1 MSNKKFFEVFP
12 TLTIDEKKRALF
24 TEVTVDRVSLS
35 KKQDFLRV
43 YFTAD
48 HIIVKDTVYAME
60 HEIRKQLFPQTEVK
74 VKLVEKFELSAQYT
88 PENFVQAYLKSMLTE
103 LKQYSHILYNALK
116 KADIEYPSEKTVHF
130 ILEDNVLIRE
140 AVDDF
145 LRVMDKVFNE
155 RAGLQVQFTVGY
167 KESQGNRF
175 AQEDDN
181 RIAMRIAEISK
192 RAGYNTSSEGE
203 VQEEGAL
210 ELPSGEPE
218 SAAGEDKKTES
229 QKPAAKGELRTG
241 SGRKG
246 QVKGDKKD
254 MPPRSVIR
262 SDNPDVIYGRDFEDE
277 ILNIEDIQPNEE
289 VVVRGKI
296 LAFDK
301 REIKNERTILMFTYT
316 DFTDTIVSKIFVP
329 NAQREQV
336 EANLKPGSF
345 IKVKGMVQMDAY
357 DHELVIGSVVGVKK
371 IQDFT
376 TSRMDRSLKK
386 RVELHCHTKMSD
398 MDGVSEAKDL
408 VKRAYQWG
416 HPAIAITD
424 HGVVQSFPDANHVW
438 EDLWKAEKKKR
449 QENGEEEPDK
459 QDFFKVIY
467 GVEAYLVDDLT
478 DIVTGE
484 NIVPGAEGQQLNQ
497 TYVVFDI
504 ETTGFSPVSDRI
516 IEIGAVKVEE
526 GKITDKFSTF
536 VNPQMPIPY
545 EIEKLTSIRD
555 DMVMDSPTIEVILPE
570 FLEFCKDAILVAHN
584 AKFDMSFIMEN
595 CRRLEYPDKFT
606 YVDTVGIARVLLP
619 NQAKHTLD
627 AVAKTLNV
635 SLLSHHRAVDDAGAT
650 AEIFVRF
657 LPMLEEKGIQ
667 DFAGLNALGKSSPD
681 IIKRLPTYHC
691 IILAKNNEG
700 RMNLYR
706 LISLSHLTYFARRP
720 RIPKSELQKYREGL
734 ILGSACEAGELYRAL
749 LDGASD
755 ERIARIVDFYDY
767 LEIQPAGNNRFMIDS
782 PKVRNIN
789 SMEDILQMNRRIVD
803 LGEQFKKPVVA
814 TCDVHFMD
822 PEDEVYRRI
831 IMAGQ
836 GFEDA
841 DNQAPLYLRTTEEML
856 EEFAYL
862 GSDKA
867 EEVVITN
874 TNLIADMIDCMSP
887 VRPDKCPPV
896 IEDSDKQ
903 LTEICYNRAHGNI
916 WSGAARYCRGE
927 TEERTE
933 FNYQ

>member
-48 HIIVKDTVYAME
+48 HIIVKDTVYAVE

-218 SAAGEDKKTES
+218 SAAGEDKKIES
-229 QKPAAKGELRTG
+229 QKPAAKGELRSG

-345 IKVKGMVQMDAY
+345 IKVKGMVQMDTF

-449 QENGEEEPDK
+449 QENGAAEPDK

-467 GVEAYLVDDLT
+467 CVEAYLVDDLT

-526 GKITDKFSTF
+526 GKITDKCSTF

-545 EIEKLTSIRD
+545 EIEKLTSISD
-555 DMVMDSPTIEVILPE
+555 DMVMDSTTIEVILPE
-570 FLEFCKDAILVAHN
+570 FLEF
-584 AKFDMSFIMEN
+584 
-595 CRRLEYPDKFT
+595 
-606 YVDTVGIARVLLP
+606 
-619 NQAKHTLD
+619 
-627 AVAKTLNV
+627 
-635 SLLSHHRAVDDAGAT
+635 
-650 AEIFVRF
+650 
-657 LPMLEEKGIQ
+657 
-667 DFAGLNALGKSSPD
+667 
-681 IIKRLPTYHC
+681 
-691 IILAKNNEG
+691 
-700 RMNLYR
+700 
-706 LISLSHLTYFARRP
+706 
-720 RIPKSELQKYREGL
+720 
-734 ILGSACEAGELYRAL
+734 
-749 LDGASD
+749 
-755 ERIARIVDFYDY
+755 
-767 LEIQPAGNNRFMIDS
+767 
-782 PKVRNIN
+782 
-789 SMEDILQMNRRIVD
+789 
-803 LGEQFKKPVVA
+803 
-814 TCDVHFMD
+814 
-822 PEDEVYRRI
+822 
-831 IMAGQ
+831 
-836 GFEDA
+836 
-841 DNQAPLYLRTTEEML
+841 
-856 EEFAYL
+856 
-862 GSDKA
+862 
-867 EEVVITN
+867 
-874 TNLIADMIDCMSP
+874 
-887 VRPDKCPPV
+887 
-896 IEDSDKQ
+896 
-903 LTEICYNRAHGNI
+903 
-916 WSGAARYCRGE
+916 
-927 TEERTE
+927 
-933 FNYQ
+933 

>member
-48 HIIVKDTVYAME
+48 HIIVKDTVYAVE

-192 RAGYNTSSEGE
+192 RAGYNTSSEEE
-203 VQEEGAL
+203 VQEEGAP

-218 SAAGEDKKTES
+218 AATGEAMKTES

-345 IKVKGMVQMDAY
+345 IKVKGMVQMDTF

-449 QENGEEEPDK
+449 QDIQNVL
-459 QDFFKVIY
+459 VI
-467 GVEAYLVDDLT
+467 
-478 DIVTGE
+478 
-484 NIVPGAEGQQLNQ
+484 
-497 TYVVFDI
+497 
-504 ETTGFSPVSDRI
+504 
-516 IEIGAVKVEE
+516 
-526 GKITDKFSTF
+526 
-536 VNPQMPIPY
+536 
-545 EIEKLTSIRD
+545 
-555 DMVMDSPTIEVILPE
+555 
-570 FLEFCKDAILVAHN
+570 
-584 AKFDMSFIMEN
+584 
-595 CRRLEYPDKFT
+595 
-606 YVDTVGIARVLLP
+606 
-619 NQAKHTLD
+619 
-627 AVAKTLNV
+627 
-635 SLLSHHRAVDDAGAT
+635 
-650 AEIFVRF
+650 
-657 LPMLEEKGIQ
+657 
-667 DFAGLNALGKSSPD
+667 
-681 IIKRLPTYHC
+681 C
-691 IILAKNNEG
+691 I
-700 RMNLYR
+700 
-706 LISLSHLTYFARRP
+706 
-720 RIPKSELQKYREGL
+720 
-734 ILGSACEAGELYRAL
+734 
-749 LDGASD
+749 
-755 ERIARIVDFYDY
+755 
-767 LEIQPAGNNRFMIDS
+767 
-782 PKVRNIN
+782 
-789 SMEDILQMNRRIVD
+789 
-803 LGEQFKKPVVA
+803 
-814 TCDVHFMD
+814 
-822 PEDEVYRRI
+822 
-831 IMAGQ
+831 
-836 GFEDA
+836 
-841 DNQAPLYLRTTEEML
+841 
-856 EEFAYL
+856 
-862 GSDKA
+862 
-867 EEVVITN
+867 
-874 TNLIADMIDCMSP
+874 
-887 VRPDKCPPV
+887 
-896 IEDSDKQ
+896 
-903 LTEICYNRAHGNI
+903 
-916 WSGAARYCRGE
+916 
-927 TEERTE
+927 
-933 FNYQ
+933 